1 MLPDLE
7 RLIRLQQLET
17 AVAAARQTIE
27 SFPAA
32 RDGLE
37 ARLARHT
44 AGLEAAERR
53 LAANKAARRELEKE
67 TAAIR
72 EEAGNLQRPLDG
84 GQDQQGALGRSSRN
98 RARDHGHP
106 GARRA
111 DTREDDGK
119 ADELSSDIEAARQAL
134 AEERTTVGE
143 EQRRLEQE
151 RDRLQAQVERYDG
164 DREEIV
170 SGLSPGLIE
179 TFDTLMRGR
188 KGIAVSEV
196 RDGRCRSCQVRLRPQ
211 LYNDVRLNQRLIQCE
226 SCQRFLYFPTAAGDA
241 AAPPA

>member
-32 RDGLE
+32 LEGLE
-37 ARLARHT
+37 ARLARHA
-44 AGLEAAERR
+44 AGLEAAEQR
-53 LAANKAARRELEKE
+53 LAANKTARREIEKK
-67 TAAIR
+67 TAAIEKKLATSR
-72 EEAGNLQRPLDG
+72 EHSMAVKTNKELWAVQ
-84 GQDQQGALGRSSRN
+84 AEIE
-98 RARDHGHP
+98 RATTDI
-106 GARRA
+106 
-111 DTREDDGK
+111 RELEDRILERMME

-170 SGLSPGLIE
+170 SGLSPRLIE

-196 RDGRCRSCQVRLRPQ
+196 RDGRCRACQVRLRPQ